1 MSNLGFAVQL
11 MTLNFLYLETRSAI
25 WGGLMTVRAQFN
37 GVQGVILS
45 GRCRD
50 LQEQWA
56 SGFPV
61 SLSGSFT
68 ARCMLCH

>member
-1 MSNLGFAVQL
+1 MNINDIKGQRQADKGISD
-11 MTLNFLYLETRSAI
+11 TRSAI
-25 WGGLMTVRAQFN
+25 WGGLMTVRAQVN
-37 GVQGVILS
+37 GVQGVVLS

-61 SLSGSFT
+61 RISVSTRSS
-68 ARCMLCH
+68 AEDHC